1 MKKGDPMMANAF
13 VHIELNTTD
22 PGKAKAFYGKLFDW
36 QLTDMPMDGKTYT
49 LIKVGEGTGGGIM
62 QHPMSGQPSIW
73 IPYVQVADLK
83 AQTDK
88 ARALGGTIIKEMVE
102 VKDMGTFS
110 IVLDPTGAAVGL
122 WEMKKA

>member
-1 MKKGDPMMANAF
+1 MANAF

-36 QLTDMPMDGKTYT
+36 QLTDMPMDDMTYT
-49 LIKVGEGTGGGIM
+49 VIKVGDDTGGIM
-62 QHPMSGQPSIW
+62 QHPMPGQPSIW

-83 AQTDK
+83 AQTDR

-102 VKDMGTFS
+102 VKDMGSFS

-122 WEMKKA
+122 WEVKKA